1 MTRGKVLIVGGGI
14 AGLSVAWGLVRRGFA
29 VELFEQGALPHPKSS
44 SYDEHRIIRHAYGDM
59 EGYAYL
65 MPDAFRL
72 WDELWAELGARHF
85 DPMPVIYLMRGESD
99 WYDTTKRSLA
109 RMNIP
114 CTDIPNHEA
123 LARFPMVN
131 PTGLTR
137 VVQTEGAGILY
148 PIRILTDLVKLLARR
163 GVVLHPN
170 TPVHAVDPEA
180 GTLRTAAGTIHAD
193 AVVVTAGA
201 WVNRL
206 LPATTGIAIP
216 SRQAVMFLAPPQALA
231 ASWQSAPILID
242 LGPESGTY
250 TLPPRAGTRLK
261 IGDHQFTRQGDP
273 DEDRTGTKADVAR
286 LTEAARRAWRDFD
299 TYTILERKAC
309 FYTVTA
315 DERFLVRREGA
326 RGWLGSACSGHGFK
340 LAPLIG
346 DGIAAAIAGERTSEA
361 LTKWAAAR

>member
-1 MTRGKVLIVGGGI
+1 
-14 AGLSVAWGLVRRGFA
+14 
-29 VELFEQGALPHPKSS
+29 
-44 SYDEHRIIRHAYGDM
+44 
-59 EGYAYL
+59 
-65 MPDAFRL
+65 
-72 WDELWAELGARHF
+72 
-85 DPMPVIYLMRGESD
+85 
-99 WYDTTKRSLA
+99 
-109 RMNIP
+109 
-114 CTDIPNHEA
+114 
-123 LARFPMVN
+123 
-131 PTGLTR
+131 
-137 VVQTEGAGILY
+137 
-148 PIRILTDLVKLLARR
+148 
-163 GVVLHPN
+163 
-170 TPVHAVDPEA
+170 
-180 GTLRTAAGTIHAD
+180 
-193 AVVVTAGA
+193 
-201 WVNRL
+201 
-206 LPATTGIAIP
+206 
-216 SRQAVMFLAPPQALA
+216 MFLAPPQALA